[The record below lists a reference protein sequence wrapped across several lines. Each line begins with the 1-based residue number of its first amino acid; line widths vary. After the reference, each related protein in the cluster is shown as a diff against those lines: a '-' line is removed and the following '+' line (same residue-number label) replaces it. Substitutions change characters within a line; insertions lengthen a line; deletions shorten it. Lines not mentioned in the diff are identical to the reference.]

1 MSTARIWTIGTVAL
15 VLVLLISGWTLGI
28 SPTLASVSAA
38 QAQAATIRQSNVA
51 GQTQLASLQVQYKG
65 IAKLKKS
72 LDKLRGSIPED
83 EGASAFLNEI
93 ATLCGT
99 YGVTLTTITLAN
111 ATLYVDPAAAAA
123 AAAAPAPTSTDTP
136 APAAT
141 TAPAAT
147 PATTPAAGTNGLVII
162 PVSIVVKGNFDAVR
176 DFADAAQNGERLL
189 YASQIEYATTSDGTS
204 ATITGDIFAL
214 QGTSDSAPVKVKTLP
229 NSTAT
234 PTPTMTPTPTP
245 TPTKSTTTSGT
256 KSGSTTPSTAPTT
269 DPTTD
274 PTPDPDPTS

>member
-1 MSTARIWTIGTVAL
+1 
-15 VLVLLISGWTLGI
+15 VLVLLIAGWTLGI

-38 QAQAATIRQSNVA
+38 QAQAATIRQSNLA
-51 GQTQLASLQVQYKG
+51 GQTQLASLQVQYKA

-99 YGVTLTTITLAN
+99 YGVTLSTITLAN

-123 AAAAPAPTSTDTP
+123 AAPAAAGTSTDTP

-141 TAPAAT
+141 TAPVTT

-162 PVSIVVKGNFDAVR
+162 PVSIVVKGSFDAVR
-176 DFADAAQNGERLL
+176 DFADAAQNGTRLL
-189 YASQIEYATTSDGTS
+189 YASQIDYAASDETSVS
-204 ATITGDIFAL
+204 ITGDIFAL

-229 NSTAT
+229 DSTAT

-245 TPTKSTTTSGT
+245 TPTKSTT
-256 KSGSTTPSTAPTT
+256 KSGSTTPSTAPTDT
-269 DPTTD
+269 
-274 PTPDPDPTS
+274 PTPTPTDTSGP